1 MPVAAASTSIE
12 SSSPARDRLLKAA
25 ALVFARDGL
34 QRATTRVIA
43 QEAGVNEVTLF
54 RLFENKERL
63 LAEVLAHECQLH
75 RETLGGDT
83 PWTKD
88 LREDLLA
95 YAGAFNTMLEK
106 NHAMIRTLIGEAHRN
121 PDYARKVIQESV
133 KPSRDR
139 FIAYLESGREEGRV
153 RDDVPLSI
161 AVDMFTG
168 MLLAGMLR
176 RTSGKQTDYTTQA
189 YLDNCVEVFVSGIV
203 PPKQQGGSAAAKSRK
218 ASSPKA
224 R

>member
-1 MPVAAASTSIE
+1 MPAAASPSPPAE
-12 SSSPARDRLLKAA
+12 SSSPARERLLKAA
-25 ALVFARDGL
+25 AVVFARDGL

-43 QEAGVNEVTLF
+43 QEAGVNEVTIF

-63 LAEVLAHECQLH
+63 LAEVLAQECQIH
-75 RETLGGDT
+75 RETLGSDT
-83 PWTKD
+83 PWTQN

-95 YAGAFNTMLEK
+95 YAGLFNTMLEK
-106 NHAMIRTLIGEAHRN
+106 NHAMIRTLIGEGHRN
-121 PDYARKVIQESV
+121 PDYARKVIQESM

-139 FIAYLESGREEGRV
+139 FIAYLESGRDEGRV
-153 RDDVPLSI
+153 RDDVPLSV

-176 RTSGKQTDYTTQA
+176 RTSGKRTDYTTEA
-189 YLDNCVEVFVSGIV
+189 YLDNCVEIFVSGIA
-203 PPKQQGGSAAAKSRK
+203 PQQKDAAPAKPRK
-218 ASSPKA
+218 AASSKA